1 MTTASLPAP
10 GAPRPWS
17 RLAASPEART
27 VLGSVGLRLGVGALA
42 VVIAFH
48 YSLLTLI
55 RDLGLDTP
63 LAYLGLVPLIAV
75 GVALYLPRDTTGPD
89 IHDRQL
95 DHIVGLPLV
104 LAAVLAIELLPDRL
118 STVYWTDRL
127 DLLALPV
134 FVFGVSVLLFGL
146 RSTWRYRAPIAF
158 LFMAWSYPYTLI
170 IERTVDAT
178 TRVTIDGLKG
188 ALSVLPFAHQAS
200 PTDDSIFNVP
210 HGGGSF
216 PVSIASACAGV
227 NSMIGF
233 IVVGVAF
240 LTIVRRRPGRAA
252 RAAAKADGTHA
263 HSIARSALGRKLAWL
278 GAGLVLVWAL
288 NVVRLMIV
296 LWAGKTWGEKVAL
309 DGLHPYIGVV
319 MFALAIVALLLV
331 MPFFGL
337 ELLSG
342 TPAPRVATDAE
353 GGTRRASRRER
364 LAQTPRS
371 GSRWR
376 VSAIT
381 VVVAAV
387 LVGVTDASFQRYEL
401 TASDLG
407 TPRLASFDSGPTAV
421 PGYSAAKTNDYDW
434 VKQYF
439 GGSSSWSRYSYQ
451 STALAGS
458 AITADVIDGSNLG
471 KFNAYGIEACYTFH
485 GYSFVAQQRVSL
497 GGGVDGYQLS
507 YTDPRSHSA
516 WDVLYWVWAVKGASG
531 HKRYERVTLLQPR
544 GSVSDPS
551 SLAPQSA
558 PLKGVGSS
566 APQGGAVAA
575 TGANAGLFAFAQQLV
590 AHQPVAT
597 AKPATPGTTTP
608 GTTTPGTTTKRAIPN
623 NGTTT

>member
-1 MTTASLPAP
+1 MTTAPLPAP
-10 GAPRPWS
+10 GAQRPWS
-17 RLAASPEART
+17 RLADSAELRT

-42 VVIAFH
+42 VVVAFH
-48 YSLLTLI
+48 YSLLTLM

-75 GVALYLPRDTTGPD
+75 GVALYLPRDTSGPD

-104 LAAVLAIELLPDRL
+104 VAAVLAIELLPDRL

-158 LFMAWSYPYTLI
+158 LFMAWSYPYTLV
-170 IERTVDAT
+170 IERTVDT
-178 TRVTIDGLKG
+178 TTQVTIDGLKG

-200 PTDDSIFNVP
+200 PTDDSIFTVP
-210 HGGGSF
+210 HGAGSF

-233 IVVGVAF
+233 VVVGVAF

-252 RAAAKADGTHA
+252 RAAAKATGTHA
-263 HSIARSALGRKLAWL
+263 HAVAGGALGRKLAWL
-278 GAGLVLVWAL
+278 GVGLVLVWAL
-288 NVVRLMIV
+288 NVARLMIV
-296 LWAGKTWGEKVAL
+296 LWAGKTWGETVAL

-337 ELLSG
+337 ELLNG
-342 TPAPRVATDAE
+342 TPAPRVATDDH
-353 GGTRRASRRER
+353 GGTRPAAWRER

-371 GSRWR
+371 GGRWR
-376 VSAIT
+376 ISALT

-407 TPRLASFDSGPTAV
+407 TPRLASFDGGATVV

-439 GGSSSWSRYSYQ
+439 GGSSTWHRYSYQ
-451 STALAGS
+451 STGYASS

-485 GYSFVAQQRVSL
+485 GYSFVDQQRVSL

-507 YTDPRSHSA
+507 YTDPRTHGS
-516 WDVLYWVWAVKGASG
+516 WDVLYWVWAVKGATGS
-531 HKRYERVTLLQPR
+531 KRYERVTLLQPR
-544 GSVSDPS
+544 GTVSDPS

-566 APQGGAVAA
+566 APLQGGAVSASGTNAA
-575 TGANAGLFAFAQQLV
+575 LYAFAQQMV
-590 AHQPVAT
+590 AHQPVAA
-597 AKPATPGTTTP
+597 AKPATGTTTGP
-608 GTTTPGTTTKRAIPN
+608 AGTSGVPVAPPI